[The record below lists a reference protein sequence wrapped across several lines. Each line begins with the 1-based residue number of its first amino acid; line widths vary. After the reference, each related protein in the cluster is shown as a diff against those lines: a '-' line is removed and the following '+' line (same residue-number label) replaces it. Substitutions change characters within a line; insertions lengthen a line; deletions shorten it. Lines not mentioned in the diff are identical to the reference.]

1 MFSGYYPVK
10 VSLRSKKV
18 MHDGMKVKACAGS
31 DSFRRE
37 ERLKS
42 HLEAAEEQVKRLE
55 ESPGEEIS
63 PRIQKARERAA
74 RERKEK
80 LEKALSE
87 LTKIRETKSSLEDK
101 ANARA
106 SMTDPEAR
114 TMKQSD
120 GGYAPSYNLQIST
133 DSAHGI
139 IIAEA
144 VSQRADDYK
153 ELMPA
158 AERIEENTGRM
169 PAQMVTDGGFTSR
182 RNVIAM
188 DNKCIDFIGSL
199 QERNSRGQFEKR
211 GVDPSFRPEQFTYNQ
226 NDDTYICPQGKV
238 LKYKRK
244 QENHIGKTNFVYHAR
259 KEDCRA
265 CPYEDKCCPGEKV
278 SKRSIVRGVDDP
290 VVTAFI
296 EKMETEEAKAIY
308 KKRGAIAEFPN
319 AWIKDKL
326 GLRQFHL
333 RGLVKVGMETI
344 WACLTYNI
352 QQWIRL
358 IWRPELA

>member
-1 MFSGYYPVK
+1 
-10 VSLRSKKV
+10 
-18 MHDGMKVKACAGS
+18 
-31 DSFRRE
+31 
-37 ERLKS
+37 
-42 HLEAAEEQVKRLE
+42 
-55 ESPGEEIS
+55 
-63 PRIQKARERAA
+63 
-74 RERKEK
+74 
-80 LEKALSE
+80 
-87 LTKIRETKSSLEDK
+87 
-101 ANARA
+101 
-106 SMTDPEAR
+106 
-114 TMKQSD
+114 
-120 GGYAPSYNLQIST
+120 
-133 DSAHGI
+133 
-139 IIAEA
+139 
-144 VSQRADDYK
+144 
-153 ELMPA
+153 
-158 AERIEENTGRM
+158 
-169 PAQMVTDGGFTSR
+169 
-182 RNVIAM
+182 M
-188 DNKCIDFIGSL
+188 DNTCRDFIGSL

-211 GVDPSFRPEQFTYNQ
+211 GVDPSFRPEQCTYNQ
-226 NDDTYICPQGKV
+226 NDDTYLCPHGKV

-244 QENHIGKTNFVYHAR
+244 QENHIGKTNFIYHAR

-265 CPYEDKCCPGEKV
+265 CPYEDTCCPGEKV

-290 VVTAFI
+290 VVTACI